1 MVNIIGLSKPDN
13 MYPPSSAIRVSI
25 PVYNVQLPGL
35 LTLPHQAFA
44 VVVFAHGSG
53 SSMNSPRNRMVAQY
67 LNDRGMATLLFDL
80 LTTEEDLDYAKRF
93 NIPLLALRLK
103 AAIQWLTGT
112 ECKGMRVGIFGAS
125 TGSASAL
132 MAAKDL
138 PKVAAVVSRGGRPDL
153 VMDILPEI
161 KTPTLLI
168 VGALDQ
174 KVIRFNRDAFESLGN
189 EKRME
194 VIEGA
199 SHLFEEKG
207 AMEKVCVLAA
217 NWFETHLQPLE
228 LQPGGATNSY
238 VPGSIK

>member
-1 MVNIIGLSKPDN
+1 MIGLSKPDN
-13 MYPPSSAIRVSI
+13 MYPPSSSIRVSI

-80 LTTEEDLDYAKRF
+80 LTTEEDLDYANRF

-103 AAIQWLTGT
+103 AAIQWIT
-112 ECKGMRVGIFGAS
+112 ETEECRGMRVGVFGAS

-132 MAAKDL
+132 LAAKEL
-138 PKVAAVVSRGGRPDL
+138 PKLAAVVSRGGRPDL

-168 VGALDQ
+168 VGALDHE
-174 KVIRFNRDAFESLGN
+174 VIRFNRKAFENLGN

-194 VIEGA
+194 IIEGA
-199 SHLFEEKG
+199 THLFEENG

-228 LQPGGATNSY
+228 LEPGMATGSY
-238 VPGSIK
+238 VPGSIKK